1 MSSLNVSQPPPLPT
15 NNVEAMFQQI
25 MHAVHKSVSGRVVR
39 YHSLALTI
47 EVSNAKLVN

>member
-1 MSSLNVSQPPPLPT
+1 MSTAPNVSQLSQPLPT

-39 YHSLALTI
+39 YYSLNLT
-47 EVSNAKLVN
+47 LGG